1 MLKLPARL
9 RMDNVPEVWRQLEGA
24 LRAEM
29 AQVGNA
35 AGRSVTLDASG
46 LNDFD
51 SAALSLL
58 LSVLRLCGQDGWQLD
73 LLQAPLH
80 LRELARVYGLEH
92 LFWSDAAVPTAAV
105 APTAKVSA
113 LA

>member
-1 MLKLPARL
+1 MLKLPSRL
-9 RMDNVPEVWRQLEGA
+9 RLDNVPEEWARLEGA
-24 LRAEM
+24 LRAEL

-35 AGRSVTLDASG
+35 AGRGVSLDASG

-58 LSVLRLCGQDGWQLD
+58 LSALRLCGQDGWQLT
-73 LLQAPLH
+73 LLQPPRA
-80 LRELARVYGLEH
+80 LRELARVYALEH
-92 LFWSDAAVPTAAV
+92 LFWPDAA
-105 APTAKVSA
+105 APAE

>member
-9 RMDNVPEVWRQLEGA
+9 RMDNVPQVWAQLEGA
-24 LRAEM
+24 LRAEL

-35 AGRSVTLDASG
+35 AGRSVSLDASG

-58 LSVLRLCGQDGWQLD
+58 LSALRMCGQNGWQLE
-73 LLQAPLH
+73 LLQPPKQ
-80 LRELARVYGLEH
+80 LRELARVYGLES
-92 LFWSDAAVPTAAV
+92 LFWADAAVTAQS
-105 APTAKVSA
+105 SA
-113 LA
+113 AAALPV

>member
-1 MLKLPARL
+1 MLKLPSRL
-9 RMDNVPEVWRQLEGA
+9 RLDNVPQEWARLEGA
-24 LRAEM
+24 LRAEL

-58 LSVLRLCGQDGWQLD
+58 LSALRLCGQDGWQLT
-73 LLQAPLH
+73 LQQPPRE
-80 LRELARVYGLEH
+80 LRELARVYALEH
-92 LFWSDAAVPTAAV
+92 LFWHDVPVPAEMA
-105 APTAKVSA
+105 
-113 LA
+113 

>member
-9 RMDNVPEVWRQLEGA
+9 RMDNVPQVWAQLEDA

-29 AQVGNA
+29 VQVGNA
-35 AGRSVTLDASG
+35 AGRSVSLDASG

-58 LSVLRLCGQDGWQLD
+58 LSALRMCGQNGWQLD
-73 LLQAPLH
+73 LLQSPPQ
-80 LRELARVYGLEH
+80 LRELARVYGLES
-92 LFWSDAAVPTAAV
+92 LFWADAV
-105 APTAKVSA
+105 AAPAAPA
-113 LA
+113 LPA

>member
-9 RMDNVPEVWRQLEGA
+9 RMDNVPQVWAQLEDA

-29 AQVGNA
+29 VQVGNA
-35 AGRSVTLDASG
+35 AGRSVSLDASG

-58 LSVLRLCGQDGWQLD
+58 LSALRMCGQNGWQLD
-73 LLQAPLH
+73 LLQPPGQ
-80 LRELARVYGLEH
+80 LRELARVYGLES
-92 LFWSDAAVPTAAV
+92 LFWADAAASSAA
-105 APTAKVSA
+105 AD
-113 LA
+113 LAA